1 MSLLGTEVLHLSLDV
16 VQQADALQS
25 LPGDLAGAIGM
36 QVEELAPRMR
46 HAAHLGDAIGK
57 AGLVA
62 TVVVANQAA
71 SPVTQEGARM
81 PAAAAVGKALMSHS
95 VTITF
100 TPVPAK
106 ATILCSNSLISG

>member
-1 MSLLGTEVLHLSLDV
+1 
-16 VQQADALQS
+16 
-25 LPGDLAGAIGM
+25 
-36 QVEELAPRMR
+36 MR

-81 PAAAAVGKALMSHS
+81 PAAAAVGKVVASGEVILRSH
-95 VTITF
+95 
-100 TPVPAK
+100 A
-106 ATILCSNSLISG
+106 